1 VTFFFTKSFN
11 NLLVP
16 RCGICG
22 DPWDASPREHEAPG
36 GKYANGIITRNYTPG
51 EVINVRSHITAN
63 HLVKHNLKSPGIKIY
78 NFQGFVEVR
87 LCRNNDV
94 TQDPDQSCFDQ
105 PGALLTFVSTGENK

>member
-1 VTFFFTKSFN
+1 MEPSNQGKVSYLCTKNVNYF
-11 NLLVP
+11 LVP
-16 RCGICG
+16 R
-22 DPWDASPREHEAPG
+22 WDASPREHEAPG

-63 HLVKHNLKSPGIKIY
+63 HLVKHHWKSTSIKIY
-78 NFQGFVEVR
+78 DFQGFVEVR

-105 PGALLTFVSTGENK
+105 PGAVLTFVST